1 MFFHS
6 WAEVGRVVAVAV
18 ILFVLAIALLR
29 IVGQHALAKMSGYD
43 VVFTISMGSLLATGV
58 LGSPRVAVVDVLAA
72 LATLAALQEVTR
84 WAQSRWLPAH
94 HVVREAPIVVLWD
107 GKLLD
112 EVMTDHNLSGD
123 EIRAV
128 VRRAGWSSM
137 GEMQLIALE
146 NDGEW
151 SIVPRRDR
159 HTDFSA
165 FYGLNLPGVHW
176 DSRGR
181 AEEIPDTAKR
191 LP

>member
-1 MFFHS
+1 MLFHS
-6 WAEVGRVVAVAV
+6 WSALGRVVVVTVVVFALVV
-18 ILFVLAIALLR
+18 VLLR
-29 IVGQHALAKMSGYD
+29 IVGQQALAKMSGYD
-43 VVFTISMGSLLATGV
+43 VVVTVT
-58 LGSPRVAVVDVLAA
+58 LGSILASAMVTRSVTVSEAATA
-72 LATLAALQEVTR
+72 LVTLIALQETVR
-84 WAQSRWLPAH
+84 WFQSRWLPAH
-94 HVVREAPIVVLWD
+94 HAVREAPIVVLWD

-112 EVMTDHNLSGD
+112 DVMTDHNISGD

-151 SIVPRRDR
+151 SIVPRRER

-176 DSRGR
+176 DSRER